1 MTDTPVQFV
10 STLSPTTFTPSVNV
24 TLRSASTL
32 SVSALA
38 RHRPVVGTRSL
49 PSMGS
54 VDLCWTCLLGRCVF
68 IGAGRLVRLVHSLVL
83 IVTAAEISSTELLTS
98 LHNITIPAHRLDD
111 EDDAPE

>member
-54 VDLCWTCLLGRCVF
+54 VEFVGHVCWAYVCSSVQADLYILCIPWS
-68 IGAGRLVRLVHSLVL
+68 SL
-83 IVTAAEISSTELLTS
+83 
-98 LHNITIPAHRLDD
+98 
-111 EDDAPE
+111 